1 MALMGRSSA
10 QHQSRGRKGITSSIG
25 RAASNVNL
33 WGWYAESILN
43 MGDAPARACVSSATD
58 AITSSTHLRNLE
70 NQVSAIRK
78 LHGIA
83 NSYRGIRSRR
93 SDSSYPCV
101 GVLTDDVLYCA
112 HGISATY
119 IYPPEFNRSRFKP
132 NDIPK
137 RKERAYQTG
146 IVTMFKT
153 FIIFLIFIYPTICL
167 LGLKRGEQNAII

>member
-119 IYPPEFNRSRFKP
+119 ICPPSL
-132 NDIPK
+132 
-137 RKERAYQTG
+137 TG
-146 IVTMFKT
+146 RDSNPT
-153 FIIFLIFIYPTICL
+153 IYPEE
-167 LGLKRGEQNAII
+167 KNAHTKPVS